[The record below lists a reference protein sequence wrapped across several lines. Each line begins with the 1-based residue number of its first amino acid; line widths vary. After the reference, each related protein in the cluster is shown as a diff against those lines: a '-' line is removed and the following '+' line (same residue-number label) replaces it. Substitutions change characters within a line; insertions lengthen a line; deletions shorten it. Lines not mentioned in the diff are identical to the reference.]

1 MSQSFNS
8 DAFKSTLKILFHDH
22 TPAIPHFAIADIREI
37 SPRKLKEQGVQG
49 VIFDKD
55 NTITAPYKNE
65 IYEPLRDVVQEF
77 QDTFGENM
85 MILSNSAGTKDDTD
99 YADAME
105 IEAKLN
111 IPVIRHDRKK
121 PEGIESVEQVF
132 SCPLESI
139 VMIGD
144 RLLTDT
150 LFGNHAGMLTI
161 HTGILTAKGDN
172 KPAAL
177 ARIWEN
183 SLLRRWKKQGG
194 VAPIHPLQSIIL
206 K

>member
-8 DAFKSTLKILFHDH
+8 DAFKSTLKILFQDH
-22 TPAIPHFAIADIREI
+22 SPAIPHFAVEDIREL
-37 SPRKLKEQGVQG
+37 SPAKLKEQGIKG

-65 IYEPLRDVVQEF
+65 IFETLREVVQEF
-77 QDTFGENM
+77 KDTFGENM
-85 MILSNSAGTKDDTD
+85 MILSNSAGTKDDKN
-99 YADAME
+99 YADAIE
-105 IEAKLN
+105 IETKLN

-121 PEGIESVEQVF
+121 PEGVESVEQSF

-150 LFGNHAGMLTI
+150 LFGNRSGMLTI
-161 HTGILTAKGDN
+161 HTGILTTKGDN

-183 SLLRRWKKQGG
+183 SLLRGWKKRGG
-194 VAPIHPLQSIIL
+194 VAPVHSLQSIVL